1 MSLTELSF
9 RAERLT
15 CSALTSSYPPNLHFK
30 LVLSE
35 VHLKSKLISTKDY
48 ANMRILNFAS
58 ECPRENEKVLETILA
73 CKVYFTF
80 PYVLIIKMLTF
91 LPGTGGQMRSGCA
104 VFW

>member
-1 MSLTELSF
+1 MVYSYSHTMSLTELSF

-15 CSALTSSYPPNLHFK
+15 CSALTSSYPPK
-30 LVLSE
+30 L
-35 VHLKSKLISTKDY
+35 HLKSKLISTKDY
-48 ANMRILNFAS
+48 ADMRILNFAS

-91 LPGTGGQMRSGCA
+91 LPGTGGRMRSGCA